1 VKIGSK
7 ERLAT
12 ASLLGVICVIA
23 LAVWWTY
30 AELDDASRE
39 RREASDIARALTDM
53 RLVTD
58 EYALNHSERARAQWY
73 EVSRRVDNLLAASR
87 LAGQTEQELLAG
99 LRDKR
104 TEGQQI
110 FGDLALTP
118 ADDRT
123 DASGAELINRRYEVQ
138 SLNRLL
144 IFEQDNLGAAFRLS
158 DLATERGNIAE
169 RRLFVVVLSGL
180 ALIATIKVGV
190 SWSIRRNVLTPVAR
204 LQHVAYQ
211 VAGGDWG
218 LEFGRGG
225 DDEVGDL
232 TRNLGRMTQS
242 LRHSFAR
249 VERSNQELVSLN
261 KELETF
267 SYSVSHDLRGPLRS
281 MDGFSLALLEDYGD
295 KLDEEGKDS
304 LRRIRAASQRMG
316 RLIDDLLGLSH
327 VTRVNL
333 KIEIVN
339 LSEIV
344 REIAAALDHQKNART
359 VQWLIEENLTARAD
373 KNLLG
378 IAMQNLLQNAWK
390 FTGKTPEAT
399 IRFGM
404 QRQDGRQAF
413 FVADNGAGF
422 DPDYAAKLFEAF
434 QRLHH
439 ADDFPG
445 TGIGLAIVQRIIRR
459 HSGTIWAEAKEGKGA
474 TFFFTIGQPEHD
486 NPGQDNPAG

>member
-1 VKIGSK
+1 
-7 ERLAT
+7 
-12 ASLLGVICVIA
+12 
-23 LAVWWTY
+23 
-30 AELDDASRE
+30 
-39 RREASDIARALTDM
+39 
-53 RLVTD
+53 
-58 EYALNHSERARAQWY
+58 
-73 EVSRRVDNLLAASR
+73 
-87 LAGQTEQELLAG
+87 
-99 LRDKR
+99 
-104 TEGQQI
+104 
-110 FGDLALTP
+110 
-118 ADDRT
+118 
-123 DASGAELINRRYEVQ
+123 
-138 SLNRLL
+138 
-144 IFEQDNLGAAFRLS
+144 
-158 DLATERGNIAE
+158 
-169 RRLFVVVLSGL
+169 
-180 ALIATIKVGV
+180 
-190 SWSIRRNVLTPVAR
+190 
-204 LQHVAYQ
+204 
-211 VAGGDWG
+211 
-218 LEFGRGG
+218 
-225 DDEVGDL
+225 
-232 TRNLGRMTQS
+232 
-242 LRHSFAR
+242 
-249 VERSNQELVSLN
+249 
-261 KELETF
+261 
-267 SYSVSHDLRGPLRS
+267 

-486 NPGQDNPAG
+486 NPGQDNPVG